1 MKVKT
6 AFTGRVVL
14 FAMAAFGWSATIVSA
29 KGIDFDFKDPKSVN
43 TIAFVLDSMFE
54 PFMGLATGITGT
66 VTFDPAKPEDMKGK
80 IVVAAKSLQFGNS
93 GMTSSLQG
101 EDMLNVKKNPDIS
114 FELKKVEKVEKKPDN
129 SMEMQVAGEFTCK
142 GVTKPM
148 TLPVKVSFHKG
159 KAGDRM
165 KNAKGDLLVLRS
177 TFTIKRSVFGIG
189 SDGSKDIVADDIE
202 VRVSIVGSALEK

>member
-1 MKVKT
+1 MKLQT
-6 AFTGRVVL
+6 ASVRRAFL
-14 FAMAAFGWSATIVSA
+14 AAMAVFGLSATIVSA
-29 KGIDFDFKDPKSVN
+29 KGIDFDFKDPKGVN

-80 IVVAAKSLQFGNS
+80 IVVDAKSLQFGHS
-93 GMTSSLQG
+93 GMTGPLQG
-101 EDMLNVKKNPDIS
+101 EDWLNVKKNPDIS

-148 TLPVKVSFHKG
+148 TLPVKLNFHKG
-159 KAGDRM
+159 KAGERM

-177 TFTIKRSVFGIG
+177 TFIIKRSVFGIHPEG
-189 SDGSKDIVADDIE
+189 GKEIVADDIE
-202 VRVSIVGSALEK
+202 VRVSIVGSGLEK